1 MADSKDGA
9 LLIVTGNGEVFIEA
23 GNGVHGW
30 LFDESQVDPQGD

>member
-1 MADSKDGA
+1 MVDSKDCA

-30 LFDESQVDPQGD
+30 FYESQVDSQGD